1 MNPDYMLPELLEQI
15 PKWTMIEDCYHSQDT
30 IVKKG
35 EIYLPNPSPIDESEA
50 VKKQRY
56 MDYQKRAVYYNAT
69 RRTANAMAGMV
80 FAKYP
85 TLDINPAL
93 EFLKTAVDGGALSF
107 VGQAR
112 QAFLMMLL
120 KGRGG
125 LLVDYPLVKHGQ
137 YLPTKKDVSD
147 DNLRPKIR
155 LFDPRS
161 IINWRVQMVN
171 NARKLTLL
179 VLKENYIKQDD
190 GFKVQTGEQILVYR
204 LIDGQIWH
212 SIYQKQGIWQQIQ
225 SDIIRGVH
233 EIPFV
238 FFGSNDNDET
248 MDDAP
253 LYDLAVLNLAHYRN
267 SADYEEGNFI
277 AGQPSL
283 FITGLTK
290 EWVSDI
296 VNQGN
301 PIRLG
306 ARTANILGSGANAF
320 LLQADANSGL
330 YEAMQNKKDQM
341 VALGARLIEPKGG
354 TKTATQA
361 QSEKADETSVLAML
375 ANNLSDAYSRV
386 LNYCAD
392 FLGVNH
398 ECTMALNTKFD
409 STKMTP
415 QERQQL
421 IAEWQAGA
429 ITWGEMRARM
439 VDDEI
444 AYIEDDELA
453 KAEIESDLGYE
464 ETNQFRTPQS
474 QIGE

>member
-1 MNPDYMLPELLEQI
+1 MCKI
-15 PKWTMIEDCYHSQDT
+15 HGQDA

-35 EIYLPNPSPIDESEA
+35 EIYLPNPSPIDENEA

-56 MDYQKRAVYYNAT
+56 MDYQKRAVFYNVT
-69 RRTANAMAGMV
+69 KRTANAMAGMV

-85 TLDINPAL
+85 TLDIDPAL

-125 LLVDYPLVKHGQ
+125 LLADYPYVPSDEYK
-137 YLPTKKDVSD
+137 PTKAQVKKYNYV
-147 DNLRPKIR
+147 PKIR
-155 LFDPRS
+155 LFEPKH
-161 IINWRVQMVN
+161 IINWCVEPIN
-171 NARKLTLL
+171 NANKLTLL
-179 VLKENYIKQDD
+179 VLKESYIKSDD
-190 GFKVQTGEQILVYR
+190 GFKAEYGEQLIVYRWIDGVVHHSLYQKDGVWREVQTGVLSVT
-204 LIDGQIWH
+204 D
-212 SIYQKQGIWQQIQ
+212 
-225 SDIIRGVH
+225 
-233 EIPFV
+233 IPFT

-296 VNQGN
+296 VNQGH

-320 LLQADANSGL
+320 LLQSNANSGL
-330 YEAMQNKKDQM
+330 YEAMQNKKEQM

-361 QSEKADETSVLAML
+361 QSEKADETSITAHL
-375 ANNLSDAYSRV
+375 ANNLSDAYSRAF
-386 LNYCAD
+386 NYCGQ
-392 FLGVNH
+392 FLGIKQISTVVF
-398 ECTMALNTKFD
+398 NTKFD
-409 STKMTP
+409 ANKMTAD
-415 QERQQL
+415 ERRQL
-421 IAEWQAGA
+421 IAEWQTGA
-429 ITWGEMRARM
+429 ITFSEMRARLI
-439 VDDEI
+439 DDEI
-444 AYIEDDELA
+444 AFIEDDELA
-453 KAEIESDLGYE
+453 KAEIESDLGE
-464 ETNQFRTPQS
+464 ITGHIDDEP
-474 QIGE
+474 

>member
-1 MNPDYMLPELLEQI
+1 MNPDYILPEVVAQLPTWQLV
-15 PKWTMIEDCYHSQDT
+15 EDCYLGQRT
-30 IVKKG
+30 IMAKG
-35 EIYLPNPSPIDESEA
+35 KLYLPDPSPIDEDEI
-50 VKKQRY
+50 VKYQRY
-56 MDYQKRAVYYNAT
+56 QDYQKRAVYYNAT

-85 TLDINPAL
+85 TLDIDPAL

-155 LFDPRS
+155 LFDPQS

-171 NARKLTLL
+171 NTRKLTLL
-179 VLKENYIKQDD
+179 VLKESYIEQDD
-190 GFKVQTGEQILVYR
+190 GFKAEYGEQLIVYRWIDGVVHHSLYQKDGVWREVQTGVLSVA
-204 LIDGQIWH
+204 D
-212 SIYQKQGIWQQIQ
+212 
-225 SDIIRGVH
+225 
-233 EIPFV
+233 IPFT

-267 SADYEEGNFI
+267 SADYKESNFI
-277 AGQPSL
+277 SGQPSL

-290 EWVSDI
+290 EWVTDI

-320 LLQADANSGL
+320 LLQASANSGL
-330 YEAMQNKKDQM
+330 YEAMQDKKEQM
-341 VALGARLIEPKGG
+341 VALGARLIEPNGG

-361 QSEKADETSVLAML
+361 QSDKADETSVLAML

-386 LNYCAD
+386 LDYCAD

-398 ECTMALNTKFD
+398 KCTMALNTKFD

-429 ITWGEMRARM
+429 ITFSEMRARLI
-439 VDDEI
+439 DDEI
-444 AYIEDDELA
+444 ALIEDDEIA

-464 ETNQFRTPQS
+464 ETNQFRTSQS
-474 QIGE
+474 

>member
-1 MNPDYMLPELLEQI
+1 MNPDYILPELLEQI
-15 PKWTMIEDCYHSQDT
+15 PKWTMIEDCYHGQDA
-30 IVKKG
+30 IAKKG
-35 EIYLPNPSPIDESEA
+35 EIYLPNPSPIDENEA
-50 VKKQRY
+50 VKVQRY
-56 MDYQKRAVYYNAT
+56 IDYQKRAVFYNVT
-69 RRTANAMAGMV
+69 KRTANAMAGMV

-85 TLDINPAL
+85 TLDIDPAL
-93 EFLKTAVDGGALSF
+93 EFLKTTVDGGALSF

-125 LLVDYPLVKHGQ
+125 LLVDYPLVKHGR

-155 LFDPRS
+155 LFDPQS

-171 NARKLTLL
+171 NTRKLTLL
-179 VLKENYIKQDD
+179 VLKESYIEQDD

-204 LIDGQIWH
+204 LIDKQVWCA
-212 SIYQKQGIWQQIQ
+212 IYQKHGTWQQIQ
-225 SDIIRGVH
+225 NEPIRGVH

-238 FFGSNDNDET
+238 FFGANDNDESI
-248 MDDAP
+248 DDAP

-290 EWVSDI
+290 EWVTDI

-320 LLQADANSGL
+320 LLQSNANSGL
-330 YEAMQNKKDQM
+330 YEAMQDKKEQM

-354 TKTATQA
+354 IKTATQS
-361 QSEKADETSVLAML
+361 QSDKADETSITAHL
-375 ANNLSDAYSRV
+375 ANNLSDAYSRAF
-386 LNYCAD
+386 NYCGQ
-392 FLGVNH
+392 FLGIKHTPTVVF
-398 ECTMALNTKFD
+398 NTKFD
-409 STKMTP
+409 TNKMTAD
-415 QERQQL
+415 ERRQL

-429 ITWGEMRARM
+429 ITFSEMRARL

-444 AYIEDDELA
+444 AFIEDDELA
-453 KAEIESDLGYE
+453 KSQIDSDLGE
-464 ETNQFRTPQS
+464 ITGRIDDEP
-474 QIGE
+474 

>member
-1 MNPDYMLPELLEQI
+1 MLNVFCPI
-15 PKWTMIEDCYHSQDT
+15 MCKIHGQDA

-35 EIYLPNPSPIDESEA
+35 EIYLPNPSPIDENEA

-56 MDYQKRAVYYNAT
+56 MDYQKRAVFYNVT
-69 RRTANAMAGMV
+69 KRTANAMAGMV

-85 TLDINPAL
+85 TLDIDPAL

-125 LLVDYPLVKHGQ
+125 LLADYPYVPSDEYK
-137 YLPTKKDVSD
+137 PTKAQVKKYNYV
-147 DNLRPKIR
+147 PKIR
-155 LFDPRS
+155 LFEPKH
-161 IINWRVQMVN
+161 IINWCVEPIN
-171 NARKLTLL
+171 NANKLTLL
-179 VLKENYIKQDD
+179 VLKESYIKSDD
-190 GFKVQTGEQILVYR
+190 GFKAEYGEQLIVYRWIDGVVHHSLYQKDGVWREVQTGVLSVT
-204 LIDGQIWH
+204 D
-212 SIYQKQGIWQQIQ
+212 
-225 SDIIRGVH
+225 
-233 EIPFV
+233 IPFT

-296 VNQGN
+296 VNQGH

-320 LLQADANSGL
+320 LLQSNANSGL
-330 YEAMQNKKDQM
+330 YEAMQNKKEQM

-361 QSEKADETSVLAML
+361 QSEKADETSITAHL
-375 ANNLSDAYSRV
+375 ANNLSDAYSRAF
-386 LNYCAD
+386 NYCGQ
-392 FLGVNH
+392 FLGIKQISTVVF
-398 ECTMALNTKFD
+398 NTKFD
-409 STKMTP
+409 ANKMTAD
-415 QERQQL
+415 ERRQL
-421 IAEWQAGA
+421 IAEWQTGA
-429 ITWGEMRARM
+429 ITFSEMRARLI
-439 VDDEI
+439 DDEI
-444 AYIEDDELA
+444 AFIEDDELA
-453 KAEIESDLGYE
+453 KSQINSDLGE
-464 ETNQFRTPQS
+464 ITDHIDDEP
-474 QIGE
+474 

>member
-56 MDYQKRAVYYNAT
+56 MDYQKRAVFYNVT
-69 RRTANAMAGMV
+69 KRTTNAMAGMV

-85 TLDINPAL
+85 TLDIPPEL
-93 EFLKTAVDGGALSF
+93 ERIKTNVDGGSLSL

-112 QAFLMMLL
+112 QAFLMLLL

-125 LLVDYPLVKHGQ
+125 LLADYPYVPSDEYK
-137 YLPTKKDVSD
+137 PTKAQVKKYNYV
-147 DNLRPKIR
+147 PKIR
-155 LFDPRS
+155 LFEPKH
-161 IINWRVQMVN
+161 IINWRVEPIN
-171 NARKLTLL
+171 NANKLTLL
-179 VLKENYIKQDD
+179 VLKESYIKSDD
-190 GFKVQTGEQILVYR
+190 GFKAEYGEQLIVYRWIDGVVHHSLYQKDGVWREVQTGVLSVA
-204 LIDGQIWH
+204 D
-212 SIYQKQGIWQQIQ
+212 
-225 SDIIRGVH
+225 
-233 EIPFV
+233 IPFT
-238 FFGSNDNDET
+238 FFRSNDNDET

-267 SADYEEGNFI
+267 SADYEESNFI
-277 AGQPSL
+277 SGQPSL

-296 VNQGN
+296 VNQGH

-330 YEAMQNKKDQM
+330 YQALQDKKDQM
-341 VALGARLIEPKGG
+341 VALGARLIEPNGG
-354 TKTATQA
+354 TKTATEA
-361 QSEKADETSVLAML
+361 QSDKADETSVLAML

-398 ECTMALNTKFD
+398 KCTMALNTKFD

-444 AYIEDDELA
+444 AFIEDDELA

-464 ETNQFRTPQS
+464 ETNQFRTSQS

>member
-1 MNPDYMLPELLEQI
+1 MCKI
-15 PKWTMIEDCYHSQDT
+15 HGQDA

-35 EIYLPNPSPIDESEA
+35 EIYLPNPSPIDENEA

-56 MDYQKRAVYYNAT
+56 MDYQKRAVFYNVT
-69 RRTANAMAGMV
+69 KRTANAMAGMV

-85 TLDINPAL
+85 TLDIDPAL

-125 LLVDYPLVKHGQ
+125 LLADYPYVPSDEYK
-137 YLPTKKDVSD
+137 PTKAQVKKYNYV
-147 DNLRPKIR
+147 PKIR
-155 LFDPRS
+155 LFEPKH
-161 IINWRVQMVN
+161 IINWCVEPIN
-171 NARKLTLL
+171 NANKLTLL
-179 VLKENYIKQDD
+179 VLKESYIKSDD
-190 GFKVQTGEQILVYR
+190 GFKAEYGEQLIVYRWIDGVVHHSLYQKDGVWREVQTGVLSVT
-204 LIDGQIWH
+204 D
-212 SIYQKQGIWQQIQ
+212 
-225 SDIIRGVH
+225 
-233 EIPFV
+233 IPFT

-296 VNQGN
+296 VNQGH

-320 LLQADANSGL
+320 LLQSNANSGL
-330 YEAMQNKKDQM
+330 YEAMQNKKEQM

-361 QSEKADETSVLAML
+361 QSEKADETSITAHL
-375 ANNLSDAYSRV
+375 ANNLSDAYSRAF
-386 LNYCAD
+386 NYCGQ
-392 FLGVNH
+392 FLGIKQISTVVF
-398 ECTMALNTKFD
+398 NTKFD
-409 STKMTP
+409 ANKMTAD
-415 QERQQL
+415 ERRQL
-421 IAEWQAGA
+421 IAEWQTGA
-429 ITWGEMRARM
+429 ITFSEMRARLI
-439 VDDEI
+439 DDEI
-444 AYIEDDELA
+444 AFIEDDELA
-453 KAEIESDLGYE
+453 KSQINSDLGE
-464 ETNQFRTPQS
+464 ITDHIDDEP
-474 QIGE
+474 

>member
-1 MNPDYMLPELLEQI
+1 MLSVA
-15 PKWTMIEDCYHSQDT
+15 D
-30 IVKKG
+30 
-35 EIYLPNPSPIDESEA
+35 
-50 VKKQRY
+50 
-56 MDYQKRAVYYNAT
+56 
-69 RRTANAMAGMV
+69 
-80 FAKYP
+80 
-85 TLDINPAL
+85 
-93 EFLKTAVDGGALSF
+93 
-107 VGQAR
+107 
-112 QAFLMMLL
+112 
-120 KGRGG
+120 
-125 LLVDYPLVKHGQ
+125 
-137 YLPTKKDVSD
+137 
-147 DNLRPKIR
+147 
-155 LFDPRS
+155 
-161 IINWRVQMVN
+161 
-171 NARKLTLL
+171 
-179 VLKENYIKQDD
+179 
-190 GFKVQTGEQILVYR
+190 
-204 LIDGQIWH
+204 
-212 SIYQKQGIWQQIQ
+212 
-225 SDIIRGVH
+225 
-233 EIPFV
+233 IPFT

-267 SADYEEGNFI
+267 TADYEEGNFI

-290 EWVSDI
+290 EWVTDI
-296 VNQGN
+296 VNQGH

-306 ARTANILGSGANAF
+306 ARTANILGSGSNAF
-320 LLQADANSGL
+320 LLQATANSGL
-330 YEAMQNKKDQM
+330 YQALQDKKDQM
-341 VALGARLIEPKGG
+341 VALGARLIEPNGS
-354 TKTATQA
+354 TKTATEA

-421 IAEWQAGA
+421 ISEWQAGA

-464 ETNQFRTPQS
+464 ETNQFRTSQS